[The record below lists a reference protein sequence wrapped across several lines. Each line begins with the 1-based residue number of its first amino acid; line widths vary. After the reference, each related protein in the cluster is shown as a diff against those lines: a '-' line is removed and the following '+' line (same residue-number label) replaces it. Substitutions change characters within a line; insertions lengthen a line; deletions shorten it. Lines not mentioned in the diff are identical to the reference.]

1 MSPMD
6 SGGSENSS
14 SSSSSSFL
22 SSECWN
28 SFADSSRVGLSSTS
42 AGVSCAGFSS
52 AIEESPGRSGGGVPL
67 SVRILVGSRGGL
79 SRRSSPRSTVAGR
92 RNHDRGQSIA
102 LCAGDLHTQQS
113 MTSGQ

>member
-1 MSPMD
+1 MD

-14 SSSSSSFL
+14 SSSSSSF
-22 SSECWN
+22 SSTECSS

-52 AIEESPGRSGGGVPL
+52 AIEESPGRSGGGLL
-67 SVRILVGSRGGL
+67 SVSGSSLAAGGGL
-79 SRRSSPRSTVAGR
+79 SRWSSPRSTVAGR